1 MKKLILIL
9 NMAGCLVAYQAF
21 GQTTIGVSGTNEVV
35 SLGTTSVSDPLTL
48 TINGTNTIGTV
59 ESVNMLLRTGSTGGS
74 NGASFFTIGS
84 VTPTSPY
91 TLTNSNPSNV
101 AFNTAG
107 DAANSG
113 TTVSTPTSDLGSN
126 APAGSAP
133 SVASSGTTT
142 IPFENINFSLAPNT
156 PAGVYSFS
164 VTLGG
169 LSDSQG
175 SWIDNTNSAT
185 FDINSAPTFT
195 ITVVPE
201 PATLSLLGLSGL
213 GSFGLTV
220 LRARR
225 KIS

>member
-9 NMAGCLVAYQAF
+9 NMAVCLVAYQAF
-21 GQTTIGVSGTNEVV
+21 GQTTIGVSGTNVIATPGSTV
-35 SLGTTSVSDPLTL
+35 GDQLTL

-59 ESVNMLLRTGSTGGS
+59 ESVNMLLRTLDAS
-74 NGASFFTIGS
+74 SFFKVQS
-84 VTPTSPY
+84 VTPTSPFN
-91 TLTNSNPSNV
+91 LTNASPSNV

-113 TTVSTPTSDLGSN
+113 WTVSNPSTDLGSN
-126 APAGSAP
+126 APAGSSP

-142 IPFENINFSLAPNT
+142 IPFETVTFALAANT
-156 PAGVYSFS
+156 APGVYHFAA
-164 VTLGG
+164 TLGG

-175 SWIDNTNSAT
+175 SFIDNTNST
-185 FDINSAPTFT
+185 SFDINSTPTFT